1 MQGMG
6 LHNKKHLR
14 LKNNSFSTMFSSIE
28 VQFLHR
34 MNFSQLGLFAVI
46 LWIAII
52 SDICEARTI
61 NIGGSKTLIL
71 F

>member
-1 MQGMG
+1 MG

-14 LKNNSFSTMFSSIE
+14 LKKNAFSTILFSSIE
-28 VQFLHR
+28 VQFLQR

-52 SDICEARTI
+52 NDICEAKKG
-61 NIGGSKTLIL
+61 GGSKTLIL
-71 F
+71 S